1 MDYLNPEAL
10 EYERLG
16 ALHYTGLIES
26 WSNLYTR
33 FAIAMDAKN
42 RGDEETLKNLVYPD
56 LEHGID
62 GMIAI
67 GGEPCVFLAIVMKP
81 EGEKII

>member
-42 RGDEETLKNLVYPD
+42 RGDEETSRIWFTRIWSTASTASA
-56 LEHGID
+56 G
-62 GMIAI
+62 
-67 GGEPCVFLAIVMKP
+67 
-81 EGEKII
+81 